1 MKLHPVR
8 ITVLKR
14 LLIPEAVARC
24 AANEWGACTCMT
36 EGQEFLVDGS
46 CVQVPPG
53 FCAWAWA
60 DLHKYLVTLAR
71 GGNFSGSL
79 PGKTVVS
86 CTDGYRPVI
95 FALERI
101 EDEG

>member
-1 MKLHPVR
+1 MNLYAVK

-14 LLIPEAVARC
+14 LFIEEAVARY
-24 AANEWGACTCMT
+24 AANDWVPCTT
-36 EGQEFLVDGS
+36 FAEGDEFIVDKG
-46 CVQVPPG
+46 CCTIPEG
-53 FCAWAWA
+53 FCGWAWA
-60 DLHKYLVTLAR
+60 DLHKYVVALAR

-79 PGKTVVS
+79 PGKTVVA